1 MSCKSTLDPCS
12 LSKTLRCVFSVDIYS
27 VIIQAIN
34 AAVITSSVVGASN
47 CLILFHSQCQVDVYI
62 NEKAGINFIEVKGG
76 LSTKAMA
83 NAITKTHAD
92 KEVQHAVVQN

>member
-1 MSCKSTLDPCS
+1 M
-12 LSKTLRCVFSVDIYS
+12 
-27 VIIQAIN
+27 
-34 AAVITSSVVGASN
+34 VGASN
-47 CLILFHSQCQVDVYI
+47 CFILFHSQCQVDVYI